1 MGSSHLGHCVDLG
14 ALVQEHLYDAG
25 MRAGAL
31 GGKVMGAGG
40 GGFIMFCAR
49 PEALALLKRAVQQ
62 GLDSGE
68 PSDAR
73 DPATIKAE
81 GRRRL
86 ALLRSQ

>member
-1 MGSSHLGHCVDLG
+1 MTRHEKIVPETVGFEEP
-14 ALVQEHLYDAG
+14 AAAFDAVAEG
-25 MRAGAL
+25 RLTEG
-31 GGKVMGAGG
+31 
-40 GGFIMFCAR
+40 
-49 PEALALLKRAVQQ
+49 EALALLKRAVQQ

-68 PSDAR
+68 PADAR